1 MTRRIVF
8 SALALWLAAAAP
20 LEAVKPPTITVV
32 RGVAGSLA
40 DIVVLTGT
48 LVPREEV
55 LINPQQDG
63 LALTKLLVEEGDRVA
78 AGQVLAEL
86 SHDVLDASLAQNAAQ
101 AARSDA
107 AIAQAQSTIQEAEAT
122 RSQADSAFNRTR
134 ELLTTGSASRETY
147 EARQQAAQVAAARLA
162 NAQNAL
168 HLAVADRALVL
179 AQRQEL
185 EVRLAQTQ
193 IRSPV
198 AGIVSRRVARLGA
211 VPSIM
216 VGDPLFRII
225 QDGAIELEA
234 DVPETRLG
242 RLRVGQTAT
251 IDGVAAHVRLISPE
265 VNRTTRLGQ
274 ARIAFDQIA
283 PGTIGRFA
291 RARVAVAVAQGVKI
305 PLSAVLFD
313 PDGAKVQVV
322 KDGLVETR
330 PVTIGLSSGGTALV
344 TAGLNDGEAVVSVSA
359 TFVRGGDRVTP
370 VGG

>member
-1 MTRRIVF
+1 MVPA
-8 SALALWLAAAAP
+8 ALALLLIAAAP

-32 RGVAGSLA
+32 RGVAGSLG

-55 LINPQQDG
+55 LINPQQEG
-63 LALTKLLVEEGDRVA
+63 LAITKLRAEEGDRVE

-101 AARSDA
+101 LARSDA
-107 AIAQAQSTIQEAEAT
+107 AIAQAQSNIQEAEAT
-122 RSQADSAFNRTR
+122 RSQAESAFGRSR
-134 ELLTTGSASRETY
+134 DLLATGSASRETF
-147 EARQQAAQVAAARLA
+147 EARQQAAQVASARLA
-162 NAQNAL
+162 NVQNAL
-168 HLAVADRALVL
+168 HSAVADRALVL
-179 AQRQEL
+179 AQKREL
-185 EVRLAQTQ
+185 EVRLAQTF
-193 IRSPV
+193 IRTPV

-234 DVPETRLG
+234 DVPETRLS
-242 RLRVGQTAT
+242 RLHPGQRAT
-251 IDGVAAHVRLISPE
+251 IDEAAAHVRLVAPE
-265 VNRTTRLGQ
+265 VSRTTRLGRV
-274 ARIAFDQIA
+274 RIAFDQAA
-283 PGTIGRFA
+283 PGVIGSFA
-291 RARVAVAVAQGVKI
+291 RGRVEVAVAEGVKI

-313 PDGAKVQVV
+313 PDGARVQVV

-344 TAGLNDGEAVVSVSA
+344 TAGLADGEAVVSVSA